1 MSKTII
7 KERPIGTVF
16 EWHGTILKVV
26 ENKSLACPCKIC
38 HFYERCIGH
47 VNNRHLHFKGQTK
60 CITLTRKDR
69 KNIHY
74 EKLSND

>member
-16 EWHGTILKVV
+16 EWHGTTIKVI
-26 ENKSLACPCKIC
+26 ENDSLAYPCKIC
-38 HFYERCIGH
+38 CFYERCNGH

-60 CITLTRKDR
+60 CDTLTRNDR

-74 EKLSND
+74 EKVGE